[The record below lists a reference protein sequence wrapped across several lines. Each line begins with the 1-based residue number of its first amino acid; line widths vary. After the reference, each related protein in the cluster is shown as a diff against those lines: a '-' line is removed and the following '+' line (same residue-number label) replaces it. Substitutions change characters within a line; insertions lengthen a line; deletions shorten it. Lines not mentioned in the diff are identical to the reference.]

1 MELSL
6 AIILP
11 IILVL
16 SFLIGS
22 LPTAYLM
29 GRLRK
34 GIDIRN
40 IGSQNMGAM
49 NVFYNIGLVEG
60 LTVLA
65 IDIIKGALAVYIA
78 GLLGQSFTS
87 MLTGSLSMPLLLQL
101 LAGLAVVLGHNFSI
115 FLRFRGGKGGATTI
129 GVLVFLI
136 LPWSVPVYLGLFLLL
151 LVLTRVPTI
160 SYGIAFICF
169 PFLAWFTKD
178 HSLPLVIF
186 SLALLL
192 LPGLMYI
199 PRLKQ
204 MRESA
209 GSWRKVFLRK
219 SIKDR
224 F

>member
-1 MELSL
+1 M
-6 AIILP
+6 AAILP

-16 SFLIGS
+16 GYLIGS

-34 GIDIRN
+34 GIDIRD

-60 LTVLA
+60 LIVLA
-65 IDIIKGALAVYIA
+65 IDILKGCLAVYLA
-78 GLLGQSFTS
+78 VLLGQSFTYVI
-87 MLTGSLSMPLLLQL
+87 TGSLTMALLLQL
-101 LAGLAVVLGHNFSI
+101 LAGLAVVLGHNFSL
-115 FLRFRGGKGGATTI
+115 FLNFRGGKGGATAI
-129 GVLVFLI
+129 GVLVFLTF
-136 LPWSVPVYLGLFLLL
+136 PWSVPVYLGLFLILL
-151 LVLTRVPTI
+151 ALTKVPTI
-160 SYGIAFICF
+160 SYGLAFICF
-169 PFLAWFTKD
+169 PFLAWFTED
-178 HSLPLVIF
+178 HSLPILIF

-204 MRESA
+204 MRASG
-209 GSWRKVFLRK
+209 GSWSRVFFRRN
-219 SIKDR
+219 IKDR

>member
-160 SYGIAFICF
+160 SFGIAFICF
-169 PFLAWFTKD
+169 PC
-178 HSLPLVIF
+178 
-186 SLALLL
+186 LLT
-192 LPGLMYI
+192 
-199 PRLKQ
+199 
-204 MRESA
+204 
-209 GSWRKVFLRK
+209 
-219 SIKDR
+219 
-224 F
+224 